1 MDPNGFI
8 EDDGGDSPDK
18 LEQQEYEAMLAQ
30 QRQPSFPGAEP
41 PEGQEALQHEVEE
54 YDQ

>member
-30 QRQPSFPGAEP
+30 QRKPSFPGAEP
-41 PEGQEALQHEVEE
+41 PEGLEQQHEVEE
-54 YDQ
+54 YD